1 MDKLS
6 ITSIEKRS
14 LPYVEAGN
22 VSEVGQIFS
31 PKRMFFTIIAQFSLK
46 LYHFHEARQ
55 EHYKK
60 LSERLK
66 KKIDHEPSKI
76 NEVDY
81 NSLGISKEI
90 LETVILKIHSF
101 ESQKMF
107 LSQEVN
113 LSSLSKELGT
123 NSSYLSK
130 IINHIKGKS
139 FKNYVNDLRIEHAH
153 KDLLENPQKRK
164 YTIEA
169 IAYDNGFRSA
179 ESFSKKFREKYNLY
193 PSVFLKSLAV

>member
-6 ITSIEKRS
+6 ITSIEETT
-14 LPYVEAGN
+14 LPYVEAN
-22 VSEVGQIFS
+22 TASEIGQVFS
-31 PKRMFFTIIAQFSLK
+31 PKRLFYTIIAHASLK

-55 EHYKK
+55 ERYKK
-60 LSERLK
+60 LNDRLRK
-66 KKIDHEPSKI
+66 RMNPTPQK

-90 LETVILKIHSF
+90 LEAVILKIHSF
-101 ESQKMF
+101 ETQKMF
-107 LSQEVN
+107 LSQEIN
-113 LSSLSKELGT
+113 LSSLAKELGT

-130 IINHIKGKS
+130 IINHTKGKS

-153 KDLLENPQKRK
+153 QDLLQNPQKRK

-169 IAYDNGFRSA
+169 IAYDNGFKSA
-179 ESFSKKFREKYNLY
+179 ESFSKKFRERYNIY
-193 PSVFLKSLAV
+193 PSVFLKSLVA